1 MNFELSR
8 FTDIF
13 RILVVIPVIVGLM
26 TLAEFILPMQHL
38 DSVVI
43 DKKETTS
50 IKGGF
55 TKTVYF
61 SNISEQFDEEIFN
74 LLNVG
79 DSVVLQVTA
88 FNKAVK
94 GVTLKSANK
103 TLANNSNEW
112 IFMFGFAIAFIL
124 SGAIWFKKGFLT
136 NRQSFY
142 VFMAIVLGT
151 INAVRIFFL

>member
-50 IKGGF
+50 IKRGF